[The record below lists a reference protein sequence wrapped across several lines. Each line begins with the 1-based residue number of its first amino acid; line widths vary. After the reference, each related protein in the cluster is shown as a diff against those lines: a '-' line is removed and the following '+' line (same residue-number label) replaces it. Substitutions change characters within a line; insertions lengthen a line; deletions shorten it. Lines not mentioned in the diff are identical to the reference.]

1 MVAFFLLVGTENAK
15 KIETAAQE
23 EAAIGAEAILTQ
35 ADLKRSA
42 FPTSSTL
49 LETHLTWTLLS
60 ALIIMTGARKGSAP
74 QTFKRGGERMTD
86 TMSGQELHP
95 TVLELARGQN
105 FAALTTLLPGG
116 HPQTQVMWVDADDQ
130 HLLINTEVHRQKFR
144 NVERDPR
151 VTVMI
156 WDKEDPYRFVEV
168 RGEVVEKV
176 TGPEARKHI
185 DELSQKYR
193 GRPYQQSRIR
203 SERVVLRIAP
213 LRQIIRMPS

>member
-1 MVAFFLLVGTENAK
+1 MPDGTN
-15 KIETAAQE
+15 
-23 EAAIGAEAILTQ
+23 G
-35 ADLKRSA
+35 
-42 FPTSSTL
+42 
-49 LETHLTWTLLS
+49 H
-60 ALIIMTGARKGSAP
+60 
-74 QTFKRGGERMTD
+74 
-86 TMSGQELHP
+86 ELHAM
-95 TVLELARGQN
+95 VLELARGQN
-105 FAALTTLLPGG
+105 FAALTSLLPNG

-130 HLLINTEVHRQKFR
+130 RLLINTEVHRQKFR

-185 DELSQKYR
+185 DELSQNSQKYR
-193 GRPYQQSRIR
+193 GRPYQTRIR